1 MKKLKKG
8 LSLVLVLV
16 MVFGLATNAFAW
28 DTTYAD
34 NDQITYKEAVEAMSG
49 MGIID
54 GKLDNMF
61 DPAGDYTREQAA
73 KVITYMLLGPEAAK
87 VLEQPTNTGFSDVD
101 AERWSSGYIAYAA
114 AQDIIVGWGGEFHPE
129 DTLTR
134 AQWLK
139 MLLVALG
146 YDPIENGLEDNLNW
160 ETNALTLALKVKL
173 IDSKEATATFNRE
186 LAVQYGFKALQ
197 TDVVD
202 KDGKPIPDG
211 DDGNKTLSEDIFDLT
226 KEPTQYDE
234 FGRPYETWDNGETGN
249 DQVVYATNYAEPV
262 LTYSNETVKEADVAK
277 ALGEGANITEWK
289 TYGIVCEGVEYGGKS
304 TEIEIYKNTDGEKT
318 YTAIVMALKAKQLD
332 EKDLDNKAFADFEE
346 GDVVTYFQGQDANED
361 PVYSNVT
368 KVEPVEGTITA
379 VATEYIR
386 LDGEQI
392 YHAATY
398 ERGEDINPGANIKAY
413 IDSYGN
419 LIYAEVVQPAAPEAR
434 QPDGYA
440 QVLDSAAKEGES
452 ADAGDG
458 LFGDGATEEKAA
470 AARAKIIDLTGGAA
484 GDKAKVV
491 DIAVVKNAEGTWC
504 YADKNGTATEAKVV
518 ADKNSANGL
527 QDGYLYAYYILD
539 DGTYVFTNSDLKKD
553 ADVEIKAGVA
563 YYGTA
568 SAYATKDTVLTVVS
582 VDNTSNPS
590 EIKNVETY
598 TGYNNFPKEAF
609 KAYKALFVV
618 DEKSG
623 TITNIIAMVQAKAE
637 TPDPEESVYAV
648 SQGVNEEISSDDGA
662 KAYRYSF
669 YIVETGETVDY
680 VTKTKLTDD
689 VTVGKIFTL
698 SLDGEKI
705 TDAAAATVTKFGK
718 VTRLE
723 ENYIVLDSMS
733 DGDSYTLAD
742 GYIVYGGEL
751 KVGATVELYRSDSN
765 IEFVNVIP

>member
-186 LAVQYGFKALQ
+186 LAVQYGFNALQ

-234 FGRPYETWDNGETGN
+234 FGRPYETWTGK
-249 DQVVYATNYAEPV
+249 DVVYATNYAEPV
-262 LTYSNETVKEADVAK
+262 LYYSNKTVKAADVEK
-277 ALGEGANITEWK
+277 ALGEGASITEWK
-289 TYGIVCEGVEYGGKS
+289 THGISSEGVEYGGKS
-304 TEIEIYKNTDGEKT
+304 TEIEIYKNTTGEKT

-332 EKDLDNKAFADFEE
+332 EEDLNNKAFADFEE
-346 GDVVTYFQGQDANED
+346 GDVVTYFQSVDNEEI
-361 PVYSNVT
+361 VYSNVT

-398 ERGEDINPGANIKAY
+398 TRGEGINPGANIKAY

-440 QVLDSAAKEGES
+440 FVLESQAKAGQEGTTSGSWFEE
-452 ADAGDG
+452 GTE
-458 LFGDGATEEKAA
+458 ATAA
-470 AARAKIIDLTGGAA
+470 AAKKQIIDLTGGKA
-484 GDKAKVV
+484 GDKAKIV
-491 DIAVVKNAEGTWC
+491 DVAVVQGSDKKWY
-504 YADKNGTATEAKVV
+504 YADKDGKPTSTEVTTDK
-518 ADKNSANGL
+518 ADV
-527 QDGYLYAYYILD
+527 DRMMAYYILD
-539 DGTYVFTNSDLKKD
+539 DGTYVFVEDGLKKNNN
-553 ADVEIKAGVA
+553 VEIKAGQA
-563 YYGTA
+563 YYETA

-582 VDNTSNPS
+582 MDDMSNPN

-598 TGYNNFPKEAF
+598 TGYTNFPKDAF
-609 KAYKALFVV
+609 TADKALFVV
-618 DEKSG
+618 DDKAN
-623 TITNIIAMVQAKAE
+623 ITNIIAMVKAE
-637 TPDPEESVYAV
+637 DEVKPETKSVYAV
-648 SQGVNEEISSDDGA
+648 SQGVAEEIVSDGE

-680 VTKTKLTDD
+680 IATSELAD
-689 VTVGKIFTL
+689 VTSGKIFTVTFGA
-698 SLDGEKI
+698 DGKI
-705 TDAAAATVTKFGK
+705 TNATAASATISGE

-723 ENYIVLDSMS
+723 ETYMVIESTTYNFAETY
-733 DGDSYTLAD
+733 Y
-742 GYIVYGGEL
+742 VYGGEL
-751 KVGATVELYRSDSN
+751 KVGATVELYVSN
-765 IEFVNVIP
+765 DKIEFVNVIPQAE

>member
-173 IDSKEATATFNRE
+173 IDSKEATAAFNRE

-211 DDGNKTLSEDIFDLT
+211 DDSNKTLSEDIFNLT
-226 KEPTQYDE
+226 KKPTQYDE
-234 FGRPYETWDNGETGN
+234 FGRPYETWTGK
-249 DQVVYATNYAEPV
+249 DVVYATNYAEPV
-262 LTYSNETVKEADVAK
+262 LTYSNKTVKVADVEK
-277 ALGEGANITEWK
+277 ALGEGADIKEIYINGEDKTSEELTEI
-289 TYGIVCEGVEYGGKS
+289 GDLS
-304 TEIEIYKNTDGEKT
+304 TEVEIYATKTKNE
-318 YTAIVMALKAKQLD
+318 YRAVVMELQVLKL
-332 EKDLDNKAFADFEE
+332 EENDLKNKAFADFEE
-346 GDVVTYFQGQDANED
+346 GDVVTYFQGKNDGQD
-361 PVYSNVT
+361 VYSNVT

-392 YHAATY
+392 FKAKHL
-398 ERGEDINPGANIKAY
+398 EDEGLTPSTKVNAY

-419 LIYAEVVQPAAPEAR
+419 LIYAEVVQPAKPEAR

-440 QVLDSAAKEGES
+440 QVLDSAAKAGES
-452 ADAGDG
+452 VNAGDG
-458 LFGDGATEEKAA
+458 LFGNGATEEKAA
-470 AARAKIIDLTGGAA
+470 AARAKIIDLTGGKA
-484 GDKAKVV
+484 GDQAKVV
-491 DIAVVKNAEGTWC
+491 DIAVVKNAEDNKWY
-504 YADKNGTATEAKVV
+504 YANENGTATTTPVV
-518 ADKNSANGL
+518 DAENANGL
-527 QDGYLYAYYILD
+527 KDTYLYAYYILD
-539 DGTYVFTNSDLKKD
+539 DGTYVFTDENLKK
-553 ADVEIKAGVA
+553 KAEVTISAGNA
-563 YYGTA
+563 YYGDA
-568 SAYATKDTVLTVVS
+568 DAYATKDTVLTVVS
-582 VDNTSNPS
+582 VDNMSSPTK
-590 EIKNVETY
+590 IVNVETY
-598 TGYNNFPKEAF
+598 TGYTNFPKDAF
-609 KAYKALFVV
+609 TAKKALFVV
-618 DEKSG
+618 DDKAN
-623 TITNIIAMVQAKAE
+623 ITNIIAMVEAKE
-637 TPDPEESVYAV
+637 EVTKPESVYAV

-680 VTKTKLTDD
+680 IAETALDD
-689 VTVGKIFTL
+689 VTKGKIFTL

-705 TDAAAATVTKFGK
+705 TKAEAATELKSGK

-723 ENYIVLDSMS
+723 ETYIVLEGATEVQSFTFEKDYLTY
-733 DGDSYTLAD
+733 GDY
-742 GYIVYGGEL
+742 EL
-751 KVGATVELYRSDSN
+751 KVGATVELYGASN
-765 IEFVNVIP
+765 DAIDFVYVTKAAE